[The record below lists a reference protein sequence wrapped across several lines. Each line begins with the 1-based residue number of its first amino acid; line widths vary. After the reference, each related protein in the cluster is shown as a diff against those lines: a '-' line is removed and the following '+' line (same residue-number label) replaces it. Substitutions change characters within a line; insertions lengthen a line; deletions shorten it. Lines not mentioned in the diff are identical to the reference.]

1 MDEISVAAEGG
12 ALPSTGVQPA
22 EAVTSAPEPAV
33 SEQQDQQAKQEQER
47 TFSQAEMDAAVQ
59 RRVAKERRRFER
71 ELRSMVEQRQAQ
83 SQAPADDEPKREQ
96 FQDYESYLEARAEF
110 KARKTAGDYVAQTMA
125 ERARATEAADLSM
138 AAQEVIERGRAAY
151 KDFDAQIDAAF
162 EAGVIPRGGPLHH
175 GLIQADDGHKLAYH
189 LATNP
194 ADAARIAQL
203 PAARQ
208 LVELGRLSA
217 RLEKTVSRA
226 PEPPKPVSSGAGSP
240 VEKDWWGRSP
250 AEILRERAKERT
262 RR

>member
-1 MDEISVAAEGG
+1 
-12 ALPSTGVQPA
+12 
-22 EAVTSAPEPAV
+22 VTSAPEPAA

-47 TFSQAEMDAAVQ
+47 TFSQAELDAAVQ

-83 SQAPADDEPKREQ
+83 QPQAPADDEPKREQ

-138 AAQEVIERGRAAY
+138 AAQEVIERGRAAF

-217 RLEKTVSRA
+217 RLEKTASRA

-240 VEKDWWGRSP
+240 VEKDWWSRSP
-250 AEILRERAKERT
+250 AEILRERAKERV